1 MISVRMKRWAFIA
14 AAAIPCA
21 ALLLL
26 CVVGLHEWWLI
37 STGQI
42 VVIPRP
48 VPGTTSAP
56 EVPAARLLPL
66 IVTSGALGAMFA
78 FALLK
83 GSRRALIGAYLAVG
97 LLIAVPHFWR
107 VF

>member
-1 MISVRMKRWAFIA
+1 MRHWAFVA

-37 STGQI
+37 STKQI
-42 VVIPRP
+42 VVIPT
-48 VPGTTSAP
+48 PGPGATSAP
-56 EVPAARLLPL
+56 EVPAARLVPL
-66 IVTSGALGAMFA
+66 IVASGALGAMFA

-97 LLIAVPHFWR
+97 LVMVVTYFWR
-107 VF
+107 ALAQG